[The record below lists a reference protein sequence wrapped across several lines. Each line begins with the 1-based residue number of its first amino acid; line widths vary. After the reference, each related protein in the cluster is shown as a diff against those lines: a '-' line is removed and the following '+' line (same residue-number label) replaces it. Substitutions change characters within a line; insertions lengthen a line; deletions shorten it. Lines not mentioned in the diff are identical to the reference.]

1 MKETKYE
8 WETGNPCARLVS
20 VEEEWEEGSNQCQI
34 LCSQILSIG
43 HCKYSC
49 GALVVHPLPPLCIHA
64 H

>member
-1 MKETKYE
+1 MNGRQEI
-8 WETGNPCARLVS
+8 LVQGWFQWRKS
-20 VEEEWEEGSNQCQI
+20 GRKGVTIS
-34 LCSQILSIG
+34 SQILSIR